1 MKRADASSA
10 ISTSSAKVKR
20 PVHDPHGP
28 DARLAGGL
36 LAVTQRAGRLH
47 RTGPRSDRRRAR
59 ACSGAGPGWSRP
71 LRPPLSTPPIRPPP
85 GPLLRLWLGA
95 TPLARPSPWPRSST
109 HDSSSASCLSTFLSA
124 SASPSAKLLG
134 RLAKVSPPCA
144 CTGAA
149 YVMGREQRD
158 WSAPLGP
165 TGLGVP
171 VRRGVVRC
179 RKKRTAFWQRGIA
192 VPFCR
197 W

>member
-1 MKRADASSA
+1 MTRMAQTRGLRADCWPSHNGRGGFTA
-10 ISTSSAKVKR
+10 
-20 PVHDPHGP
+20 PVPALAAAGP
-28 DARLAGGL
+28 DPA
-36 LAVTQRAGRLH
+36 QGRG
-47 RTGPRSDRRRAR
+47 R
-59 ACSGAGPGWSRP
+59 GWSRP

-85 GPLLRLWLGA
+85 GPRQRALLRLWLGT

-158 WSAPLGP
+158 WSAPSGP
-165 TGLGVP
+165 AGLGVP

-179 RKKRTAFWQRGIA
+179 RKKRSAFWQRGIA

-197 W
+197 WCGNVGS